1 VTAGL
6 LRGGIRKL
14 EGELSIVVGRINDV
28 LEEMRCVAADV
39 DDE

>member
-1 VTAGL
+1 MTAGL

-14 EGELSIVVGRINDV
+14 EDELSIVVDKINDV